1 MSGTIAI
8 ETARG
13 APFARFAGLTDA
25 LRRLIRRPPAA
36 IALGF
41 LVLLTIAVIASPLIA
56 PYSPNHIDIDSRL
69 VGPSSKH
76 WFGTDELGR
85 DLLSRIMYGGRL
97 DLGIMATATALT
109 MLLAIPWG
117 AISAFRGAWIDDG
130 LMRVADA
137 FMAMPP
143 VVLALVFAA
152 AFGASK
158 TSLTIIIG
166 VILAPWAARIVRSA
180 VLNELHLEYCLA
192 ATAFGSSTRRL
203 LFVEVLPNTIGVLV
217 VEVAIVAANV
227 LLLEATLSFVGL
239 GIQPPASSWGILVSQ
254 GYNYIHDNLSYAIIP
269 GVVIFVVILAFSTLA
284 DHLQAVLDPRSHGG

>member
-1 MSGTIAI
+1 MSGSIVI
-8 ETARG
+8 EAPQGAR
-13 APFARFAGLTDA
+13 FARFVGRTEA

-36 IALGF
+36 IAIGF
-41 LVLLTIAVIASPLIA
+41 LALVTIAVIAAPVLA
-56 PYSPNHIDIDSRL
+56 PYSPEQLDIDSL
-69 VGPSSKH
+69 LAAPNSEH

-85 DLLSRIMYGGRL
+85 DLLSRIIYGGRV
-97 DLGIMATATALT
+97 DLGIMAAATTLT

-117 AISAFRGAWIDDG
+117 AISAFRAGWIDDG

-143 VVLALVFAA
+143 LVLALVFAA

-180 VLNELHLEYCLA
+180 VLNELHLDYCLA
-192 ATAFGSSTRRL
+192 ATAFGASTARL

-227 LLLEATLSFVGL
+227 LLVEATLSFVGV
-239 GIQPPASSWGILVSQ
+239 GIQPPASSWGISVSQ
-254 GYNYIHDNLSYAIIP
+254 GYNYIHGSLTYAMIP
-269 GVVIFVVILAFSTLA
+269 GVVIFLVILALTTVA
-284 DHLQAVLDPRSHGG
+284 DHLQAIFDPRSQ